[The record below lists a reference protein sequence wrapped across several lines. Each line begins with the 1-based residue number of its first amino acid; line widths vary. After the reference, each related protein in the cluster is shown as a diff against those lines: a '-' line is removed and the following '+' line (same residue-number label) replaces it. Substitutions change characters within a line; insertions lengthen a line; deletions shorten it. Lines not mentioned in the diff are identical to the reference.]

1 MPQATHRHTP
11 NPAVV
16 ALQIATSSF
25 AFPPSMAEG
34 RVTYQDAILREA
46 CDAAR
51 VTHAALMALV
61 LSVADLAP
69 IDPRHEAANAAI
81 AQLRAQWAHE
91 VEQAWTTPAAG
102 PSGLRDK
109 ARLLEGLMGRDEEGA
124 ASGGPVLA
132 LAASLTDDV
141 LRLCGAAAI

>member
-11 NPAVV
+11 TPAVV
-16 ALQIATSSF
+16 ALQIASGCF
-25 AFPPSMAEG
+25 ASPPSMAEG
-34 RVTYQDAILREA
+34 RLTYQDAILREA

-51 VTHAALMALV
+51 VTHAALMALA

-69 IDPRHEAANAAI
+69 TDPRHEAAV

-91 VEQAWTTPAAG
+91 VEQVWTTPAAG

-109 ARLLEGLMGRDEEGA
+109 ARLLEGLLDHVGDGA

-141 LRLCGAAAI
+141 LRLCGAAVT